1 MNKKVKITS
10 LATAALATVV
20 LASANL
26 NDEVK
31 ADSQV
36 SGTTAKANSAVDNAK
51 ANVDSA
57 QKAVNDAQ
65 VKVNDAKSSLDS
77 ANSNASAPDNAYST
91 QADVVAK
98 DRVDVKTK
106 SDAVDNATKEQEKRQ
121 DLVNEAKK
129 PNAIDNAKKA
139 VSDKNDDIAK
149 KQDAVKTAQSKTP
162 AAEKAVN
169 DAKSNLTD
177 KQNVLNDKKTAK
189 SDADKAVKNAQ
200 DALNGTGINEAQDA
214 VNKANKAVDQ
224 DNKDK
229 KQIDTDVENATK
241 TKNDIDKA
249 KQVADKAKTEAT
261 AKQNDAQKA
270 YDTAKKSSDEAKTK
284 VDSKNVDISNLKDQL
299 LNLKN
304 ISINTIDLG
313 DVNKFKKAYMDYA
326 LKGKLTQDDIDYVNS
341 ARSKNNYISSEDNE
355 TINYN
360 DMSKNQIQDISL
372 FATNVLNKV
381 RSQLGL
387 KVSDDEVNPA
397 MVDFAQKI
405 AKRYNTDLA
414 KRSWVPGW
422 HDATGINDESKNS
435 GLESNER
442 PDRSVWQR
450 YEDLSTTNYGYEANP
465 TGTMNELKS
474 RVYNAILTMLLPDGN
489 GYDDPNSDKSYE
501 MGHAGGLL
509 GITVNKNSIEYL
521 NKAKNMYESA
531 KKDIENEPGTQTTI
545 SNDGK
550 EEVYNLHNI
559 DVLNTKI
566 EKLTQ
571 DLNDINNGKLTDDFI
586 ESKQYLSAITTFYYD
601 PVSQMDVFQIHFLN
615 VSPNNVKDATKFGD
629 TKAIPSYDDQ
639 IKDLQKSISNENNV
653 LVQLTNDYNK
663 KQATTNTA
671 QINLTNAQN
680 DLKSKTEAAEIAQEN
695 YDSAVKKLSEVTTK
709 QTQINQKLT
718 ADQKIQNSAQARL
731 AALTASNEEKA
742 KNLQTATATQAKAEE
757 AVKTAQEAVNQA
769 QSKLENAQKV
779 QSDLNKDIAAK
790 QEAVKKAQDELKTLE
805 QHVSDLENAPAN
817 LDKANKEL
825 ATAKDNLKTAQDALT
840 KDEAK
845 LKDLQAAK
853 DSADNAVA
861 TAQANYD
868 QAQNELKTAQDKLTQ
883 AQNELKTIQDKEASK
898 SNIKT
903 NTTTKK
909 STKNEAKSTAKQTL
923 SQKARVYD
931 KNGKAIKKNGKF
943 VTYKKGAKI
952 NGKLVTI
959 KGKKYYQIG
968 KNEFIKAGNVK
979 VNKTTKKSVAKSI
992 KLTHTA
998 FVYDKNGKIVR
1009 KGLKINY
1016 IKRGKTVKAL
1026 KTVTIKGKKYYQVGK
1041 NEFIKAANAKFTTQV
1056 IHLTATIKAKKN
1068 SKVKTYARSGK
1079 LNKHYVL
1086 GKKSYKFN
1094 EKLTINGKTYYKIAG
1109 KNDWVPASKLNLK
1122 K

>member
-36 SGTTAKANSAVDNAK
+36 SGTIAKANSAVDNAK

-77 ANSNASAPDNAYST
+77 ANSNAAGPDNAYST
-91 QADVVAK
+91 QDGVVSK

-200 DALNGTGINEAQDA
+200 DALNGTGINEAKQ
-214 VNKANKAVDQ
+214 AVDTYKSNIDNLNKSIPANEETLKHNQ
-224 DNKDK
+224 DVLKHNQEGLKKTQTDLNTAKTAQASAKSEFDKASSELQAAKNKLAQDQQIANSAAGFFKSLAEDKSLTDGQRKDAQMAYSVVMNEGKFQNTKLSWYNTKEQLGKENDATSLENMKAALNDFNELIAIRREYNLNLPKVSLTAVAIAMMSSDFEGKSEVADHPINLTTKYGPFFYTEEDIGYGTNYPQYSQVKGYMSELNNIENVIAQHPEYAKYRFPKNGMNYETYKQYSDFWLDPQKGGLIESGAADKQIGHLLSMLNPVQNSIGMAKYTGETGSGYDGASSTDLLNNELTDEEGTYKEISDKDYFNQHNKSDK
-229 KQIDTDVENATK
+229 KVYTQIGKTDVVKNSDGSITYTFHSFVSQYPSFTIDQYKDLVNNYNPNAASFVVANQ
-241 TKNDIDKA
+241 NDVNA
-249 KQVADKAKTEAT
+249 KQKVA
-261 AKQNDAQKA
+261 
-270 YDTAKKSSDEAKTK
+270 DEAKNNLDKANNNVSSLTESVNNFNTAITK
-284 VDSKNVDISNLKDQL
+284 TNEAITNTQ
-299 LNLKN
+299 
-304 ISINTIDLG
+304 NTI
-313 DVNKFKKAYMDYA
+313 
-326 LKGKLTQDDIDYVNS
+326 NS
-341 ARSKNNYISSEDNE
+341 
-355 TINYN
+355 
-360 DMSKNQIQDISL
+360 
-372 FATNVLNKV
+372 
-381 RSQLGL
+381 
-387 KVSDDEVNPA
+387 
-397 MVDFAQKI
+397 QK
-405 AKRYNTDLA
+405 TDLI
-414 KRSWVPGW
+414 
-422 HDATGINDESKNS
+422 TQQKN
-435 GLESNER
+435 
-442 PDRSVWQR
+442 
-450 YEDLSTTNYGYEANP
+450 LS
-465 TGTMNELKS
+465 
-474 RVYNAILTMLLPDGN
+474 D
-489 GYDDPNSDKSYE
+489 
-501 MGHAGGLL
+501 
-509 GITVNKNSIEYL
+509 
-521 NKAKNMYESA
+521 
-531 KKDIENEPGTQTTI
+531 
-545 SNDGK
+545 
-550 EEVYNLHNI
+550 
-559 DVLNTKI
+559 
-566 EKLTQ
+566 
-571 DLNDINNGKLTDDFI
+571 
-586 ESKQYLSAITTFYYD
+586 
-601 PVSQMDVFQIHFLN
+601 
-615 VSPNNVKDATKFGD
+615 
-629 TKAIPSYDDQ
+629 
-639 IKDLQKSISNENNV
+639 
-653 LVQLTNDYNK
+653 
-663 KQATTNTA
+663 
-671 QINLTNAQN
+671 
-680 DLKSKTEAAEIAQEN
+680 
-695 YDSAVKKLSEVTTK
+695 
-709 QTQINQKLT
+709 
-718 ADQKIQNSAQARL
+718 AQARL

-742 KNLQTATATQAKAEE
+742 KNLQTATANQAKAEE

-769 QSKLENAQKV
+769 QSKLENAQSA

-790 QEAVKKAQDELKTLE
+790 QEAVKNAQAELKTLE

-825 ATAKDNLKTAQDALT
+825 TTAKENLKTAQDTLT

-861 TAQANYD
+861 TAQASYD

-903 NTTTKK
+903 PSTTKK
-909 STKNEAKSTAKQTL
+909 STKNETKSTAKQIL

-968 KNEFIKAGNVK
+968 KNKFIKAGNVK
-979 VNKTTKKSVAKSI
+979 VNKTIKKSAVKSI

-1009 KGLKINY
+1009 KGFKINY

-1041 NEFIKAANAKFTTQV
+1041 NQFVKVSNAKLTTDAV
-1056 IHLTATIKAKKN
+1056 HLTATIKAKKD

-1109 KNDWVPASKLNLK
+1109 KNDWIPASKLNLK